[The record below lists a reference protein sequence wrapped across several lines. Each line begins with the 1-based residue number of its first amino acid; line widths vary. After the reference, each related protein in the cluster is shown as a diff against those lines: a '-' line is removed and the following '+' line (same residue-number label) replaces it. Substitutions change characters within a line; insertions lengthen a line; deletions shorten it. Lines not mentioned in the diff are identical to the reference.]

1 MAIPKITKI
10 SLNEIASYS
19 DWPSRL
25 LSIEPFAVKN
35 KNKFEINREFGDEKW
50 GVLLNSFKN
59 DPDLSL
65 SDIEAMEQ
73 DLDEII
79 PCYHKTNGFY
89 LTQAKN
95 AHIQQLEIYE
105 KILSQYAPKANGLVE
120 LGAGYG
126 SKIIRLSNMASL
138 NQLPLYAADLTES
151 GSELIGLL
159 ASREK
164 KEIQVG
170 RCDFNTLD
178 VKGLEIPDNSIIFTS
193 YSVHYVPSLK
203 ENFVDFLSQFK
214 PKVVVHFEP
223 CYEFFDSK
231 SLHGLMCKRYMNL
244 NGYTQNIAS
253 ALSSSC
259 EKISAEFKAQQNV
272 FGTNPFLPISIVEWI
287 PNK

>member
-138 NQLPLYAADLTES
+138 NQLLRP
-151 GSELIGLL
+151 
-159 ASREK
+159 
-164 KEIQVG
+164 
-170 RCDFNTLD
+170 
-178 VKGLEIPDNSIIFTS
+178 
-193 YSVHYVPSLK
+193 
-203 ENFVDFLSQFK
+203 
-214 PKVVVHFEP
+214 
-223 CYEFFDSK
+223 
-231 SLHGLMCKRYMNL
+231 
-244 NGYTQNIAS
+244 
-253 ALSSSC
+253 
-259 EKISAEFKAQQNV
+259 
-272 FGTNPFLPISIVEWI
+272 
-287 PNK
+287 